1 MKISVELIP
10 DDASWAGPTFPHR
23 ESRSAMF
30 DGGFLGLVVN
40 MRRFI
45 QIAAGKQ
52 QAHPLLSNAHAVEL
66 NLRPRSLGR
75 SAKDPVG
82 VQHYQCRLTI
92 SVANTRS
99 DDLLPTVSIEVSQ
112 RKVVQVARVPIL
124 GDRLAVGVD
133 DGYLMGILGYME
145 AGNDDSGRLP
155 RFRL

>member
-23 ESRSAMF
+23 KSRSAMF

-66 NLRPRSLGR
+66 NLRPRSLGG
-75 SAKDPVG
+75 SAKDLVR
-82 VQHYQCRLTI
+82 VEHHQSRLPI
-92 SVANTRS
+92 SVADPGG
-99 DDLLPTVSIEVSQ
+99 DDLFPPIAIQIGQ
-112 RKVVQVARVPIL
+112 RKVV
-124 GDRLAVGVD
+124 
-133 DGYLMGILGYME
+133 
-145 AGNDDSGRLP
+145 
-155 RFRL
+155 

>member
-23 ESRSAMF
+23 KSSPAMF

-66 NLRPRSLGR
+66 NLRPRSLGG
-75 SAKDPVG
+75 SAKDLVR
-82 VQHYQCRLTI
+82 VEHHQSRLPI
-92 SVANTRS
+92 SVADARS
-99 DDLLPTVSIEVSQ
+99 DDLIPTVSIDFSHF
-112 RKVVQVARVPIL
+112 RKVH
-124 GDRLAVGVD
+124 G
-133 DGYLMGILGYME
+133 
-145 AGNDDSGRLP
+145 
-155 RFRL
+155 